1 MNQKN
6 IIIVVIAIIV
16 IGGGA
21 WLASSLVAE
30 TPQPN
35 GVQDEPSAEPI
46 SIDPEIVSVLERAQ
60 DISSLKYDI
69 VVAAPEASFTG
80 QAWYKD
86 DQFKM
91 TMLFDNQEMVVFSD
105 LDQELAYLYDPSQNK
120 IIEEKRTVVSDLMA
134 EFQLRELAA
143 KILDYRPIL
152 VGREVIEG
160 DHYLVIDYFQYPEG
174 TRAWVLAERGLP
186 VRMVTQIQDDI
197 IEVRAENI
205 EFDIDIA
212 DDISELPEDAEID
225 YLSDL

>member
-80 QAWYKD
+80 QAWHKD

-91 TMLFDNQEMVVFSD
+91 TMLFDNQEMVVFID
-105 LDQELAYLYDPSQNK
+105 LDQELAHLYDPNENR
-120 IIEEKRTVVSDLMA
+120 IIQEKLAVVSELT

-143 KILDYRPIL
+143 KILDYHPI
-152 VGREVIEG
+152 VADREVIEG
-160 DHYLVIDYFQYPEG
+160 DNYLVIDYFQYPEG

-186 VRMVTQIQDDI
+186 IRMVTQIQDDI
-197 IEVRAENI
+197 IEIRAENI
-205 EFDIDIA
+205 EFDIEIA
-212 DDISELPEDAEID
+212 DEIFELPEGVEID
-225 YLSDL
+225 YPSDF

>member
-1 MNQKN
+1 MNKKN
-6 IIIVVIAIIV
+6 IIIIVIAIIA

-21 WLASSLVAE
+21 WLASSLVTE

-35 GVQDEPSAEPI
+35 GDQAEPSAEPA
-46 SIDPEIVSVLERAQ
+46 SIDPEIINVLEKAQ
-60 DISSLKYDI
+60 DISSLQYDI
-69 VVAAPEASFTG
+69 IVTAPEGSFTG
-80 QAWYKD
+80 QVWYQD
-86 DQFKM
+86 NQFKM

-174 TRAWVLAERGLP
+174 TRAWVLTERGLP